1 MQDAMA
7 VLIMQLDCI
16 LASTILGMVVIFLL
30 KKAINRFWKNGR

>member
-1 MQDAMA
+1 MEDAMA

-16 LASTILGMVVIFLL
+16 LASTIIGMVVIFFL

>member
-1 MQDAMA
+1 MQDAMS

-16 LASTILGMVVIFLL
+16 LASTILGMVVVVLL